1 MTEPQKSLT
10 DKAPLH
16 LWVVGVLALVWN
28 LIGAM
33 DYVMTQIRN
42 ENYMSAFTP
51 EQLDFFYSIP
61 SWAVATWAIGVW
73 GGVLGSVF
81 LLMRNK
87 LAVWTFIISLVAM
100 ILTSFQ
106 NYVLSNGLDVVGSVF
121 SLVFTA
127 IIFIVAVCLCFYAK
141 AMQKNA
147 VLK

>member
-1 MTEPQKSLT
+1 MAEAQSTLT
-10 DKAPLH
+10 TKAPMH
-16 LWVVGVLALVWN
+16 LWIIGILALIWN
-28 LIGAM
+28 AVGAM
-33 DYVMTQIRN
+33 DYVMTQMQN
-42 ENYMSAFTP
+42 ENYMSAFSS

-81 LLMRNK
+81 LLIRNK

-106 NYVLSNGLDVVGSVF
+106 HYVLSNGLDVVGSVF

-127 IIFIVAVCLCFYAK
+127 MIFIVAVC
-141 AMQKNA
+141 
-147 VLK
+147 

>member
-33 DYVMTQIRN
+33 DYVMTQMRN

>member
-1 MTEPQKSLT
+1 
-10 DKAPLH
+10 
-16 LWVVGVLALVWN
+16 
-28 LIGAM
+28 
-33 DYVMTQIRN
+33 
-42 ENYMSAFTP
+42 
-51 EQLDFFYSIP
+51 
-61 SWAVATWAIGVW
+61 
-73 GGVLGSVF
+73 
-81 LLMRNK
+81 MRNK